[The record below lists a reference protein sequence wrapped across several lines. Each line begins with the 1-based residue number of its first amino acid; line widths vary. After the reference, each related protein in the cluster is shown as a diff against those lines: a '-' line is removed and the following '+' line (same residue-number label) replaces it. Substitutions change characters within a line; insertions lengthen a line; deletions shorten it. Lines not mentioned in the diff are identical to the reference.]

1 MTQIRDTLAD
11 EGNKRLTT
19 KRHRGIRYAITVA
32 TAIFA
37 NRSIRRCRPYEENE
51 RWSALLSPSAE
62 ATRDRRICIT
72 LEGGWSYRRYVQ
84 SEYHVP
90 TKQIFL
96 LLPLPEQEVCVL
108 VLSLQDAYLS
118 WNLWIITSSFYDLY
132 SYFLYQHRLRTSLVA
147 STIGNFSFIFPFRDF
162 LVRSLHATLKNF
174 KVFSFLKLLA
184 KLLHQVSF
192 WILC

>member
-19 KRHRGIRYAITVA
+19 KRHRGIRYAIIVA

-51 RWSALLSPSAE
+51 RWSALLSPSVE

-72 LEGGWSYRRYVQ
+72 LKGGWSYRRYVQ
-84 SEYHVP
+84 SESSPGKKYAFGFYLRKLNYP
-90 TKQIFL
+90 AIFGSY
-96 LLPLPEQEVCVL
+96 PPASMIS
-108 VLSLQDAYLS
+108 SL
-118 WNLWIITSSFYDLY
+118 IFYISIDYECHWL
-132 SYFLYQHRLRTSLVA
+132 H
-147 STIGNFSFIFPFRDF
+147 STIENFSFIFPFRDV
-162 LVRSLHATLKNF
+162 LVKSLHTALK
-174 KVFSFLKLLA
+174 KLEVFSFLKLLA

-192 WILC
+192 WILR

>member
-96 LLPLPEQEVCVL
+96 LLPLPEQEVCMRSGFIL
-108 VLSLQDAYLS
+108 AGCILILESLDH
-118 WNLWIITSSFYDLY
+118 NLQLLWSLLLFFISASITNVIGCFYYWKFLF
-132 SYFLYQHRLRTSLVA
+132 YFPIQRF
-147 STIGNFSFIFPFRDF
+147 FS
-162 LVRSLHATLKNF
+162 
-174 KVFSFLKLLA
+174 
-184 KLLHQVSF
+184 
-192 WILC
+192 

>member
-1 MTQIRDTLAD
+1 MTQIRDTLAV

-72 LEGGWSYRRYVQ
+72 LKGGWSYQRYVQ

-90 TKQIFL
+90 AKQIFL
-96 LLPLPEQEVCVL
+96 LLPLPGQKVCFQI
-108 VLSLQDAYLS
+108 LSLQNELS
-118 WNLWIITSSFYDLY
+118 WNFWIVTSSFYNLLY
-132 SYFLYQHRLRTSLVA
+132 YFLYHHRLRMSLVA
-147 STIGNFSFIFPFRDF
+147 FCYWKFLFYFPIQRLFS
-162 LVRSLHATLKNF
+162 
-174 KVFSFLKLLA
+174 
-184 KLLHQVSF
+184 
-192 WILC
+192 

>member
-19 KRHRGIRYAITVA
+19 KRHRGIRYAIIVA

-72 LEGGWSYRRYVQ
+72 LKGEWSYRRYVQ

-90 TKQIFL
+90 AKQIFL
-96 LLPLPEQEVCVL
+96 LLPLPGQEVCVR
-108 VLSLQDAYLS
+108 VLSSQNELS
-118 WNLWIITSSFYDLY
+118 WNFWIVISSFYDLFF
-132 SYFLYQHRLRTSLVA
+132 YFIYQHRLRMSLVA
-147 STIGNFSFIFPFRDF
+147 FYYWKFLFYLSIQRSFS
-162 LVRSLHATLKNF
+162 
-174 KVFSFLKLLA
+174 
-184 KLLHQVSF
+184 
-192 WILC
+192 